1 MRRAFLANFDSVDQ
15 LPGRAVTRRSASPA
29 PAPRA
34 ACGSVATHHAGGGA
48 EERSRL
54 RTCGA
59 PRLAAVPRAAFNPE
73 VAEERQVERLWIFGA
88 GGISGRS

>member
-1 MRRAFLANFDSVDQ
+1 MPSSRTSTAWISCPAAPSLVGRLHQ
-15 LPGRAVTRRSASPA
+15 HQRPGPRAVQSQP
-29 PAPRA
+29 
-34 ACGSVATHHAGGGA
+34 HHAGGGA

-73 VAEERQVERLWIFGA
+73 VAEERQVEGLWIFGA